1 MIGALLRETIVEPRG
16 AASRLL
22 GLRLDLRT
30 AWMAFALVMVLGTAL
45 GLLMRMVFP
54 VPRELLDQMPLLRLQ
69 DQPLI
74 AGAVQSI
81 FLIAIAWAMA
91 AIGRRFGGDGRFDQT
106 LLLVSWMEFTLMM
119 VQVVQIFA
127 PLLFP
132 PVATLIG
139 FAGFGLFFMLL
150 TVFSAEANGFTSLPL
165 VFLGVLASLLLAAL
179 VAAVFFVFFGLMPIP
194 EVGN

>member
-16 AASRLL
+16 AARRLMEM
-22 GLRLDLRT
+22 RLDLRT
-30 AWMAFALVMVLGTAL
+30 VWMAFALVMVLGTAL

-54 VPRELLDQMPLLRLQ
+54 VPRELLDQIPLLRLQ

-127 PLLFP
+127 TLLFP

>member
-1 MIGALLRETIVEPRG
+1 
-16 AASRLL
+16 
-22 GLRLDLRT
+22 
-30 AWMAFALVMVLGTAL
+30 
-45 GLLMRMVFP
+45 
-54 VPRELLDQMPLLRLQ
+54 
-69 DQPLI
+69 
-74 AGAVQSI
+74 
-81 FLIAIAWAMA
+81 
-91 AIGRRFGGDGRFDQT
+91 
-106 LLLVSWMEFTLMM
+106 MM

-127 PLLFP
+127 TLLFP

>member
-16 AASRLL
+16 AARRLMEM
-22 GLRLDLRT
+22 RLDLRT
-30 AWMAFALVMVLGTAL
+30 VWMAFALVMVLGTAL

-54 VPRELLDQMPLLRLQ
+54 VPRELLEQIPLLRLQ

-127 PLLFP
+127 TLLFP

>member
-16 AASRLL
+16 AARRLMAM
-22 GLRLDLRT
+22 RLDLRT
-30 AWMAFALVMVLGTAL
+30 VWMAFALVMVLGTAL

-74 AGAVQSI
+74 AGAVQSV

-127 PLLFP
+127 TLLFP

-139 FAGFGLFFMLL
+139 FAGFGVFFMLL

>member
-16 AASRLL
+16 AARRLMEM
-22 GLRLDLRT
+22 RLDLRT
-30 AWMAFALVMVLGTAL
+30 VWMAFALVMVLGTAL

-127 PLLFP
+127 TLLFP